1 MAGDTDM
8 GIAFSSIPGVGEIST
23 WPQLGTF
30 ALIDR
35 LYRIANYRT
44 ATTPRHRTAKRYIKV
59 DTVNGSTTG
68 GGGAGTEGDPFKVRH
83 MADLKTL
90 VASII
95 VSDQTIYLRNGD
107 VFEAAAA
114 NSDQSIII
122 SQASVSVCGW
132 SDPASPSTV
141 KPQLLGF
148 RTVTGG
154 VSGGGGVYDFAAASV
169 RCYWARAK
177 YTSTDYTGYRT
188 IPYTKASSAAN
199 SSATTNSFYD
209 DGATSVRVNVGD
221 QDVATVQ
228 FAYVTSAGI
237 YINNVDDVGLFDLV
251 VEGFGLNVPGTAG
264 GGQCIRSDAQGT
276 NTHLISGC
284 EMYWGPYHTGGQ
296 FVSNSGGNV
305 AGGIVTLV
313 DCKLGLFQWDGANGG
328 DCWVGYNYFGGQE
341 CIKLRCQFTHA
352 GLPATGITAIRGSSC
367 KAHTNGPGSPI
378 GLFLE
383 LDCNHVPT
391 YSAFANVYITPDV
404 PAITDKRLTTYYRA
418 FVHNQTVAVTGS
430 LSLSAHRA
438 FISNRT
444 CTITV
449 TPPTGTYGEPHG
461 AGGSANW
468 IGLSINDRF
477 TINLTGSWSKRVR
490 YYNATSNHDFDQV
503 HATVR
508 ITGSTPTGIDWQ
520 PGSYLQGCS
529 QWNCITSNET
539 GATDTNLTGSTEQFK
554 EADPALGSGGLS
566 APAMWGMVAAQFN
579 SCPSPVTLA
588 AAASYANRSAIPA
601 AILAS
606 TLALPSGLNCEYDAE
621 MKPRSSNP
629 LTRSRGAIEARPLG
643 IVRGSRTRSRTSR
656 RSALA

>member
-1 MAGDTDM
+1 M
-8 GIAFSSIPGVGEIST
+8 GIAFSSIPGVGAIST

-35 LYRIANYRT
+35 LYRIANYRI
-44 ATTPRHRTAKRYIKV
+44 ANTPRHRTANRYIKV
-59 DTVNGSTTG
+59 DTVNGSATG

-83 MADLKTL
+83 LADLKTL

-95 VSDQTIYLRNGD
+95 VSNQAIRLRNGD
-107 VFEAAAA
+107 VFEASAA

-122 SQASVSVCGW
+122 SQANVTVCGW
-132 SDPASPSTV
+132 SDPASPSSV
-141 KPQLLGF
+141 KPQVCGF
-148 RTVTGG
+148 RTAMNGVDLGG
-154 VSGGGGVYDFAAASV
+154 NVFEFVSAV
-169 RCYWARAK
+169 RCYWARGK
-177 YTSTDYTGYRT
+177 SSSSDYTGYRDT
-188 IPYTKASSAAN
+188 PYTKASSAAN
-199 SSATTNSFYD
+199 CSATPYSFFD
-209 DGATSVRVNVGD
+209 DGVSTIRVNIGAHD
-221 QDVATVQ
+221 ISTIQ
-228 FAYVTSAGI
+228 FAHVTSAGI
-237 YINNVDDVGLFDLV
+237 YINKVDDVGLFDLV

-313 DCKLGLFQWDGANGG
+313 DCKLGLFQWDGSVGG

-391 YSAFANVYITPDV
+391 YSAFANVYMTPDV

-444 CTITV
+444 CTITL

-529 QWNCITSNET
+529 QWNGITSNET
-539 GATDTNLTGSTEQFK
+539 GTTSTNLTGSTEQFK
-554 EADPALGSGGLS
+554 EADPALGAGGLS
-566 APAMWGMVAAQFN
+566 APAMWGMVLAQYN
-579 SCPSPVTLA
+579 GCPGFKTLA
-588 AAASYANRSAIPA
+588 AAANWPHRSLIPDNV
-601 AILAS
+601 INAS
-606 TLALPSGLNCEYDAE
+606 LPLPTGVFCEYDAE
-621 MKPRSSNP
+621 MRRRHTDPTKRT
-629 LTRSRGAIEARPLG
+629 LGAIEARPAEG
-643 IVRGSRTRSRTSR
+643 GSRHR
-656 RSALA
+656 RERLGTERAVRF

>member
-1 MAGDTDM
+1 M
-8 GIAFSSIPGVGEIST
+8 GIAFSSIPGVGAIST

-59 DTVNGSTTG
+59 DTVNGSSTG

-107 VFEAAAA
+107 FFGASAA
-114 NSDQSIII
+114 NSDQSVII
-122 SQASVSVCGW
+122 SQASASVCGW

-141 KPQLLGF
+141 KPQVSGF
-148 RTVTGG
+148 RTVMNG
-154 VSGGGGVYDFAAASV
+154 VDLGSNVYEFTSGVRAYWVRGKSAS
-169 RCYWARAK
+169 
-177 YTSTDYTGYRT
+177 SDYTGYRDT
-188 IPYTKASSAAN
+188 PYTKASSAAN
-199 SSATTNSFYD
+199 CSATPYSFYD
-209 DGATSVRVNVGD
+209 DGASVTQVNIGAHD
-221 QDVATVQ
+221 ISTIQ

-251 VEGFGLNVPGTAG
+251 VEGFGLNAPGTAG
-264 GGQCIRSDAQGT
+264 GGQCVRSEAQST
-276 NTHLISGC
+276 NVHLISGC
-284 EMYWGPYHTGGQ
+284 EIYWGPYHTGGQ
-296 FVSNSGGNV
+296 FVSNTGGNV

-313 DCKLGLFQWDGANGG
+313 DCKLGLFQWDGSGGG

-341 CIKLRCQFTHA
+341 CVKLRCQFTHA
-352 GLPATGITAIRGSSC
+352 GLPATGVNAIRGSSC
-367 KAHTNGPGSPI
+367 KAHTQGVAAPV

-391 YSAFANVYITPDV
+391 YSAFENRYICPDV
-404 PAITDKRLTTYYRA
+404 PTITDKRLTTYYRA
-418 FVHNQTVAVTGS
+418 FTHNTLENCTGAV
-430 LSLSAHRA
+430 SLSAQRA

-444 CTITV
+444 MTITL
-449 TPPTGTYGEPHG
+449 TPPSGTYGEPHG
-461 AGGSANW
+461 AGASAKW
-468 IGLSINDRF
+468 IGLSVNDRF

-490 YYNATSNHDFDQV
+490 YYNATAAHDFDQV

-508 ITGSTPTGIDWQ
+508 ITGSQPTGIDWQ
-520 PGSYLQGCS
+520 PGNYLQSCS

-539 GATDTNLTGSTEQFK
+539 GATDTNLTGSTEHFK
-554 EADPALGSGGLS
+554 EADPALGAGGLS
-566 APAMWGMVAAQFN
+566 APAMWGMVAGQFN
-579 SCPSPVTLA
+579 GCPGPVTLA
-588 AAASYANRSAIPA
+588 AAASYANRSAIPGT
-601 AILAS
+601 IFSAS
-606 TLALPSGLNCEYDAE
+606 LALPSDIKCEYDAE

-629 LTRSRGAIEARPLG
+629 LTRTIGAIEARPLG
-643 IVRGSRTRSRTSR
+643 IARGFRVRSRTAR